1 MIVCILKLCTA
12 VLRTCTCTWPV
23 CVCHCVCC
31 SDEFGS
37 ALAVRKPRGRSSQL
51 SRQRS
56 LSDDGRFHSQQSHS
70 GACPLDLDH
79 YTSHCSPEAS
89 SPLRNLMNHQTI
101 LSCIARETSLSA
113 AFLGRHLQLEECDI
127 QNIIHD
133 NHSHQTEQRYQVRT
147 TKKKVSMLQSYPQH
161 GQT

>member
-1 MIVCILKLCTA
+1 M
-12 VLRTCTCTWPV
+12 
-23 CVCHCVCC
+23 CHCVCC

-56 LSDDGRFHSQQSHS
+56 LSDDGRFHSQQSH
-70 GACPLDLDH
+70 GTACPLDLDH

-89 SPLRNLMNHQTI
+89 TPLRNLMNHQTI

-113 AFLGRHLQLEECDI
+113 AFLGRNLQLEECDI

-133 NHSHQTEQRYQVRT
+133 NHSHQTEQRYQVRA
-147 TKKKVSMLQSYPQH
+147 KKNNFLCCPQH
-161 GQT
+161 TQGCNYVLYHRGIHVGGNCLLAFWPKN